1 MNQQQSEMDRLFY
14 ELGHA
19 EASHQLRK
27 QAITARLEE
36 LQKVANAQAEAEK
49 PVTRAEFEALKG
61 RVEKSMEKPP
71 MEKL

>member
-1 MNQQQSEMDRLFY
+1 MSLQNEMDRLFY

-27 QAITARLEE
+27 QAITAKLEE
-36 LQKVANAQAEAEK
+36 LQKQANAQAEAEK

-61 RVEKSMEKPP
+61 LLKKDEA
-71 MEKL
+71 